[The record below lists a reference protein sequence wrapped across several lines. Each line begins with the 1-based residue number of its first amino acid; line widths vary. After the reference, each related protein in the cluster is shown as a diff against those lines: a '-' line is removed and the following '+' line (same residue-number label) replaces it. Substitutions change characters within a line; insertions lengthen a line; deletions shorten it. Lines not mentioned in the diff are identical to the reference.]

1 MSKRIITLVLLFAV
15 AFTFVLAGCG
25 SKTDEGTDT
34 SAANTNESSASPTPD
49 SSAKDIKVG
58 FVFIGPLKD
67 GGWTEAHANGMTY
80 LKEQLG
86 VETMYRE
93 LVPEGPESKKAIR
106 ELINAGCNV
115 IFTTSFGYM
124 DPTEEMAKEFPDIKF
139 FHCSGYKKADNMSN
153 YFGRMYEPRYLS
165 GIVAGLKTK
174 VNKIG
179 YLAAFEIPEV
189 ISGIN
194 AFTLGVQ
201 SVNPN
206 AVVKVRWTHTW
217 IDAAKEKDAAV
228 ALLDDGCDVITQH
241 NDSTAPLIAAQERN
255 AFAIGYDLDARDAAP
270 KAYMTAPIWNWGP
283 YYVDQI
289 KAIKDGTW
297 KSDAYHGGIKEGICD
312 LAPLT
317 DVAPAESKAKVEEV
331 KAKIVDGSFQVFT
344 GPIYDQTGAVK
355 VAEGKSLTYDEIMST
370 DMNWFVKGV
379 EGKIE
384 VQN

>member
-1 MSKRIITLVLLFAV
+1 MSKKIISIVLVAVMALSILL
-15 AFTFVLAGCG
+15 LAGCSNSASTD
-25 SKTDEGTDT
+25 SKD
-34 SAANTNESSASPTPD
+34 AANASNNT
-49 SSAKDIKVG
+49 AAAAETKVKVG
-58 FVFIGPLKD
+58 FIFIGPVKD
-67 GGWTEAHANGMTY
+67 GGWTEAHANGMNY
-80 LKEQLG
+80 LKEQLK

-93 LVPEGPESKKAIR
+93 MVPEGPESKKAIN

-124 DPTEEMAKEFPDIKF
+124 DPTLEVAKENPNVKF
-139 FHCSGYKKADNMSN
+139 FHCSGYKTADNMSN
-153 YFGRMYEPRYLS
+153 YFGRMHEARYLS

-174 VNKIG
+174 TNKIG
-179 YLAAFEIPEV
+179 YVAAFEIPEV

-217 IDAAKEKDAAV
+217 IDAAKEKDAAI
-228 ALLDDGCDVITQH
+228 ALLDDGCDVLSQH
-241 NDSTAPLIAAQERN
+241 NDSTSPQIAAQERG
-255 AFAIGYDLDARDAAP
+255 AFAIGYDLDSRNAAP
-270 KAYMTAPIWNWGP
+270 KAYMTAPVWNWGP
-283 YYVDQI
+283 YYVDQV
-289 KAIKDGTW
+289 KAIMEGKF
-297 KSDAYHGGIKEGICD
+297 KASAYQGGIKEGILD

-331 KAKIVDGSFQVFT
+331 RKKMADGGFEVFQ
-344 GPIYDQTGAVK
+344 GPIKDQTDNLK
-355 VAEGKSLTYDEIMST
+355 VAEGKFLTYEEIFGT

-384 VQN
+384 VQK